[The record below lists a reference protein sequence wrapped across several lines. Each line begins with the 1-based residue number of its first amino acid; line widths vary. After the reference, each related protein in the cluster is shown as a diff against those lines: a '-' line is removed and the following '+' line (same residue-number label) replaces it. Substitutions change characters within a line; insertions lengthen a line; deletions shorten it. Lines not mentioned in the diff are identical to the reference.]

1 MKTALVIMA
10 AGIGSRFGGGIKQLA
25 AVGPNGEI
33 IMDYSIHD
41 AIEAGFDKI
50 VFIIRHD
57 IEEAFKEAIGDRIEK
72 ICAGLGVEIDYAFQA
87 LENVPEGFSVP
98 EGRSKPW
105 GTGQAVL
112 ACKGIIKEPFA
123 VINAD
128 DYYGPQ
134 GFKLIYDY
142 LSTHADGDRYA
153 WAMVGFLLG
162 NTVSANGSVSR
173 GVCVT
178 DAGHNLVSVT
188 ERTCIAPY
196 DGGIHYSED
205 GGSTWTDLPADS
217 VVSMNLWGFTPAY
230 VQEAKAGFA
239 AFLKESLP
247 VNPMKCEY
255 YLPTVVTGAL
265 ERGEADVHVLTSA
278 DKWHG
283 ITYREDKPE
292 LVAALKKMSEDGL
305 YPVDKLF

>member
-1 MKTALVIMA
+1 MQKPALVIMA
-10 AGIGSRFGGGIKQLA
+10 AGLGSRYGGLKQA
-25 AVGPNGEI
+25 EPVGPHGELI
-33 IMDYSIHD
+33 IDYSIHD
-41 AIEAGFDKI
+41 AMKAGFGRVICIIKPENREIFEERIGRRHTAAKI
-50 VFIIRHD
+50 EYAYQRMTD
-57 IEEAFKEAIGDRIEK
+57 LP
-72 ICAGLGVEIDYAFQA
+72 AGYTI
-87 LENVPEGFSVP
+87 P
-98 EGRSKPW
+98 EGRQKPW
-105 GTGQAVL
+105 GTAHAILTAEQAIGS
-112 ACKGIIKEPFA
+112 APFA

-178 DAGHNLVSVT
+178 DESRNLVSVT
-188 ERTCIAPY
+188 ERTCIEPY
-196 DGGIHYSED
+196 ADGIHYSED
-205 GGSTWTDLPADS
+205 GGKSWADLPADC

-239 AFLKESLP
+239 AFLQASLP

-255 YLPTVVTGAL
+255 YLPTVVTNAL
-265 ERGEADVHVLTSA
+265 EAGKADVHVLTSA

-292 LVAALKKMSEDGL
+292 LVEALKKMSEDGL
-305 YPVDKLF
+305 YPVDRLF

>member
-178 DAGHNLVSVT
+178 DESRNLVSVT
-188 ERTCIAPY
+188 ERTCIEPY
-196 DGGIHYSED
+196 ADGIHYSED
-205 GGSTWTDLPADS
+205 GGKSWADLPADC

-230 VQEAKAGFA
+230 VQEASK
-239 AFLKESLP
+239 
-247 VNPMKCEY
+247 
-255 YLPTVVTGAL
+255 
-265 ERGEADVHVLTSA
+265 ADVHVLTSA

-292 LVAALKKMSEDGL
+292 LVEALKKMSEDGL
-305 YPVDKLF
+305 YPVDRLF

>member
-1 MKTALVIMA
+1 MA
-10 AGIGSRFGGGIKQLA
+10 
-25 AVGPNGEI
+25 E
-33 IMDYSIHD
+33 
-41 AIEAGFDKI
+41 
-50 VFIIRHD
+50 
-57 IEEAFKEAIGDRIEK
+57 EAIGD
-72 ICAGLGVEIDYAFQA
+72 A
-87 LENVPEGFSVP
+87 
-98 EGRSKPW
+98 
-105 GTGQAVL
+105 
-112 ACKGIIKEPFA
+112 PFA

-178 DAGHNLVSVT
+178 DESRNLVSVT
-188 ERTCIAPY
+188 ERTCIEPY
-196 DGGIHYSED
+196 ADGIHYSED
-205 GGSTWTDLPADS
+205 GGKSWADLPADC

-230 VQEAKAGFA
+230 VT
-239 AFLKESLP
+239 
-247 VNPMKCEY
+247 N
-255 YLPTVVTGAL
+255 AL
-265 ERGEADVHVLTSA
+265 EAGKADVHVLTSA

-292 LVAALKKMSEDGL
+292 LVEALKKMSEDGL
-305 YPVDKLF
+305 YPVDRLF

>member
-1 MKTALVIMA
+1 MQTKPILVVMA
-10 AGIGSRFGGGIKQLA
+10 AGMGSRYGGLKQIDP
-25 AVGPNGEI
+25 VGPSGEAI
-33 IMDYSIHD
+33 LDYSLYD
-41 AIEAGFDKI
+41 ARRAGFKTV
-50 VFIIRHD
+50 VFIIKHE
-57 IEEAFKEAIGDRIEK
+57 IEQAFKEAVGARAVRAGFEVRYAYQQLEK
-72 ICAGLGVEIDYAFQA
+72 L
-87 LENVPEGFSVP
+87 PEGFTVP
-98 EGRSKPW
+98 EGRVKPW
-105 GTGQAVL
+105 GTAHAILVAEEAIGDA
-112 ACKGIIKEPFA
+112 PFA

-178 DAGHNLVSVT
+178 DESRNLVSVT
-188 ERTCIAPY
+188 ERTCIEPY
-196 DGGIHYSED
+196 ADGIHYSED
-205 GGSTWTDLPADS
+205 GGKSWADLPADC
-217 VVSMNLWGFTPAY
+217 VVSMNLWG
-230 VQEAKAGFA
+230 
-239 AFLKESLP
+239 

-255 YLPTVVTGAL
+255 YLPTVVTNAL
-265 ERGEADVHVLTSA
+265 EAGKADVHVLTSA

-292 LVAALKKMSEDGL
+292 LVEALKKMSEDGL
-305 YPVDKLF
+305 YPVDRLF

>member
-1 MKTALVIMA
+1 M
-10 AGIGSRFGGGIKQLA
+10 R
-25 AVGPNGEI
+25 
-33 IMDYSIHD
+33 
-41 AIEAGFDKI
+41 AGFEVRYAYQQLEKLPEGFTVPEGRVKPWGTAHAI
-50 VFIIRHD
+50 LVA
-57 IEEAFKEAIGDRIEK
+57 EEAIGD
-72 ICAGLGVEIDYAFQA
+72 A
-87 LENVPEGFSVP
+87 
-98 EGRSKPW
+98 
-105 GTGQAVL
+105 
-112 ACKGIIKEPFA
+112 PFA

-178 DAGHNLVSVT
+178 DESRNLVSVT
-188 ERTCIAPY
+188 ERTCIEPY
-196 DGGIHYSED
+196 ADGIHYSED
-205 GGSTWTDLPADS
+205 GGKSWADLPADC

-230 VQEAKAGFA
+230 VQEAKADFA
-239 AFLKESLP
+239 AFLQASLP

-255 YLPTVVTGAL
+255 YLPTVVTNAL
-265 ERGEADVHVLTSA
+265 EAGKADVHVLTSA

-292 LVAALKKMSEDGL
+292 LVEALKKMSEDGL
-305 YPVDKLF
+305 YPVDRLF